1 MQKIL
6 AMILAG
12 GRVDEL
18 NVLTFYRPK
27 SAVPFGGIYRVIDCP
42 LSNLRYSNIE
52 NVGILSQ
59 YRSYSLINHIGQGGS
74 WDMVGRHRGVTI
86 LPPFQGHKAS
96 DWYKGTADAVFQNL
110 DFIDYHKPDMVMVLS
125 GDHIYRMN
133 YQPMIAYHLKKKADL
148 TAAFVAVE
156 TREAPRFGLAQIAD
170 EDRAGG
176 KILLY
181 QEKPAEPAS
190 TWASMT
196 IYLFRPEALR
206 EALQEN
212 VKSDSHEFGRD
223 IIPAMLGR
231 YKVYGYK
238 HTGYWGYSRKIEEYW
253 QANMD
258 TLGRRPKIVLREW
271 MLRTNLEHQAICD
284 RQPAV
289 IGKTARINNSSF
301 YHGCRIEGQV
311 ENSVLF
317 PGVRIAKG
325 SIVKDS
331 VLFFDATVE
340 EGAFMEKV
348 ISDVDVVIG
357 AHTVIGKKNGADA
370 PQGGITVIGRSTRI
384 PAGMAIGPGCTIYP
398 DLGSRQ
404 FTKKEIPS
412 GEAVQ

>member
-27 SAVPFGGIYRVIDCP
+27 SAVPFGGLYRVIDCP

-74 WDMVGRHRGVTI
+74 WDMVGRHRGVTM

-110 DFIDYHKPDMVMVLS
+110 DFIDYHKPDLVMVLS

-176 KILLY
+176 RILLY

-325 SIVKDS
+325 AIVKDS
-331 VLFFDATVE
+331 VLFFDAAVE
-340 EGAFMEKV
+340 EGAFLEKV

-357 AHTVIGKKNGADA
+357 AHTVIGKKNGAAA

-384 PAGMAIGPGCTIYP
+384 PAGMAIGLGCTIYP
-398 DLGSRQ
+398 DLRPEQ

>member
-27 SAVPFGGIYRVIDCP
+27 SAVPFGGLYRVIDCP

-59 YRSYSLINHIGQGGS
+59 YRTYSLINHIGQGAS
-74 WDMVGRHRGVTI
+74 WDMVGRHRGVTM

-110 DFIDYHKPDMVMVLS
+110 DFIDYHKPDLVMVLS
-125 GDHIYRMN
+125 GDHIYRMD

-156 TREAPRFGLAQIAD
+156 TREAPRFGLARIAD
-170 EDRAGG
+170 EDKAGG

-181 QEKPAEPAS
+181 QEKPAKPAS
-190 TWASMT
+190 NWASMT
-196 IYLFRPEALR
+196 IYLFRPEVLR
-206 EALQEN
+206 ETLQEN
-212 VKSDSHEFGRD
+212 VKSDFHEFGRD

-271 MLRTNLEHQAICD
+271 MLRTNLGHQAIRD

-289 IGKTARINNSSF
+289 IGKTARIDNSSF

-325 SIVKDS
+325 AIVKDS
-331 VLFFDATVE
+331 VLFFDASVE
-340 EGAFMEKV
+340 EGAFLEKV

-357 AHTVIGKKNGADA
+357 AHTVIGKRNGAVA
-370 PQGGITVIGRSTRI
+370 PQGGITVIGRSTQI
-384 PAGMAIGPGCTIYP
+384 PAGMAIGTGCTIYP
-398 DLGSRQ
+398 DLRPEQ